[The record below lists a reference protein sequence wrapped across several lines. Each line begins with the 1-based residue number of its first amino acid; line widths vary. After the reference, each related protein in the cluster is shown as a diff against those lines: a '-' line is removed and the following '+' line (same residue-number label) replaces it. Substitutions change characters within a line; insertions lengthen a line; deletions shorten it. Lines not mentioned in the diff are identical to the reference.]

1 MARRVFFSFH
11 YDRDN
16 WRVSQVRNSWVT
28 RPDHEASPFLDKA
41 QWQAIERQGKRAIQD
56 WIDRQMRG
64 TSVAVVLIGQETSG
78 REWVQYEIKKSHED
92 GKGML
97 GIYIHNLKDR
107 NGRTDLKGANPSGS
121 FYMEQTGI
129 KTYLSSLYK
138 TYDWVNDGGYK
149 NMSDWIEGAAR
160 AAGR

>member
-1 MARRVFFSFH
+1 MPRRVFFSFH

-28 RPDHEASPFLDKA
+28 KPDHEASAYLDKA
-41 QWQAIERQGKRAIQD
+41 EWQAIERQGKRAIQD
-56 WIDRQMRG
+56 WIDKQMKG

-78 REWVQYEIKKSHED
+78 REWVQYEISRAHED

-107 NGRTDLKGANPSGS
+107 TGRTDIKGPNPFSNL
-121 FYMEQTGI
+121 YVEQNGAR
-129 KTYLSSLYK
+129 TYLSSIYK
-138 TYDWVNDGGYK
+138 TYDWVNEGGYN
-149 NMSDWIEGAAR
+149 NMSAWIESAAR